1 MPRLRVRVIGARN
14 LTTHHIIHTSDGY
27 VFLSVGTETH
37 KTKIIKHN
45 RNPEWDE
52 TFHFNVADIKTTS
65 LLAVVYN
72 HDIIKK
78 DVPIGAIGIS
88 LEGLHKGQESSKWLV
103 LQGVKHGELHLGLTA
118 EDFDT
123 STESAPAIPVR
134 PAKLP
139 PKAEPTKKSIPAG
152 ISENEVDELRAAFNE
167 FDADHSGHL
176 SRAEL
181 KLLLAMT
188 IAHQQ
193 QEGILER
200 FVSMEWD
207 SVDSDKNGYID
218 FHEFLVMWCK
228 LKEWIKSGK
237 HKQ

>member
-14 LTTHHIIHTSDGY
+14 LMHHHIINTKSTPY
-27 VFLSVGTETH
+27 VFISVGTETH
-37 KTKIIKHN
+37 KTKVIHHN
-45 RNPEWDE
+45 SNPEWNE
-52 TFHFNVADIKTTS
+52 TFHFSLSDVKETS

-78 DVPIGAIGIS
+78 DVAIGAIGLS
-88 LEGLHKGQESSKWLV
+88 LEGLHKGQESSKWIT

-123 STESAPAIPVR
+123 STESAPALPAR
-134 PAKLP
+134 PAK
-139 PKAEPTKKSIPAG
+139 AEPSKRDIPSG
-152 ISENEVDELRAAFNE
+152 ISDKEVDELRAAFNE
-167 FDADHSGHL
+167 FDADHSGNL

-193 QEGILER
+193 EEGILER
-200 FVSMEWD
+200 FVSMEWE

-218 FHEFLVMWCK
+218 FHEFLVMWSK
-228 LKEWIKSGK
+228 LKEFVHRK
-237 HKQ
+237 